1 MKKSMDLIVDVNK
14 IGTVLKPVN
23 INLDID
29 WLKNILN
36 NCEYTINAKSVKSA
50 LNASY
55 DNDVVIIKGNIT
67 FNGETECSIC
77 ISNTLIDINVE
88 IDIAL
93 KKQNDKMITEIKS
106 EFTSDDLEFEY
117 FNGNLIDLSEIISDE
132 ILLALPLD
140 PRCSGNCKSIPYL
153 IPADEQSRET
163 SYINPVTD

>member
-36 NCEYTINAKSVKSA
+36 NCEYPINAESVKSV

-55 DNDVVIIKGNIT
+55 DNDVVTIKGNIF
-67 FNGETECSIC
+67 FNGETDCSIC
-77 ISNTLIDINVE
+77 LSNTSININVE

-93 KKQNDKMITEIKS
+93 KKQTDKINTEIKN

-117 FNGNLIDLSEIISDE
+117 FNGNLIELSEIISDE

-140 PRCSGNCKSIPYL
+140 PRCPGNCKSIPYL
-153 IPADEQSRET
+153 IPADEPSKEI
-163 SYINPVTD
+163 SSINPVTD